1 MMKEWLYTALS
12 RDLLGCTSSPNSM
25 FWKWYPEVVFQQGPK
40 LCPSASIL
48 LCPNINRD
56 GFKLLLEKIPDLGMW
71 NDKSQTFSQLFTQL
85 LNRSSFSNRLF
96 IQRDILVCVCVTSP
110 ALHSFA
116 QLVNLQEE
124 GGGRGEGSLC
134 LACGGLSRSPAS
146 TATML
151 RAIKAYTRQLLV
163 GATEHT
169 SAKNCSVQSTNTT
182 EVSTCRLLLT

>member
-12 RDLLGCTSSPNSM
+12 RDLLGCTSPPNSM

-85 LNRSSFSNRLF
+85 LNRSSFSNRLY
-96 IQRDILVCVCVTSP
+96 IRKRYLGVCVCNQPCT
-110 ALHSFA
+110 A
-116 QLVNLQEE
+116 QLCTVGQPAGGGERGGE
-124 GGGRGEGSLC
+124 GGLC
-134 LACGGLSRSPAS
+134 LACGGLSGSPAS